1 MLPTDFIHRFTEIA
15 KGPDPDLA
23 PAALFIARL
32 EYPHLDARQYLD
44 RLDEMGEN
52 VSKRLSLLD
61 SDPAPAEQI
70 DAISS
75 YLFKDE
81 GFTGNTEAYDDPRNS
96 FLNQVIERRT
106 GIPITLALVY
116 IEVARRAGV
125 RVDGVNFPG
134 HFLLRLTKASPHT
147 DDHIIIDP
155 FHGGN
160 VLSEMDCQ
168 KLMRKHSRENSEFDG
183 RLLVRATKQQILL
196 RMLVNLKTIYV
207 RMRSFPQAFTL
218 TELLLALDPSAMT
231 ELRDRGL
238 LAYHLNYFSSA
249 LRDLETYLH
258 FTSRS
263 DKGRTDETL
272 ETGKVTEQ
280 EENAEI
286 WEHIKELRRRVA
298 SLN

>member
-1 MLPTDFIHRFTEIA
+1 MLSADFIRRFTEIA

-32 EYPHLDARQYLD
+32 EYPQLDARLYLE

-61 SDPAPAEQI
+61 ADPAPAKQI

-75 YLFKDE
+75 YLFRDE

-134 HFLLRLTKASPHT
+134 HFLLRLPKPSLHT
-147 DDHIIIDP
+147 TDQVIIDP

-160 VLSEMDCQ
+160 ILSELDCRQ
-168 KLMRKHSRENSEFDG
+168 LMRKHSDGNTEFNE

-196 RMLVNLKTIYV
+196 RMLVNLKAIYV

-238 LAYHLNYFSSA
+238 LAYHLNYFSTA

-258 FTSRS
+258 FNSHGDRGSS
-263 DKGRTDETL
+263 DKILEKGETPDE
-272 ETGKVTEQ
+272 

-286 WEHIKELRRRVA
+286 WEHVKELRRRVA